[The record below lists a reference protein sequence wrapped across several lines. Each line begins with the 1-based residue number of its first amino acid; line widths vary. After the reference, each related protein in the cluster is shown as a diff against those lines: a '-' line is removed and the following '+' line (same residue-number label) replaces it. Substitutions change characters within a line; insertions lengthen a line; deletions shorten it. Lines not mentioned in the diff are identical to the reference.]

1 MNGAEEDLKYLSRI
15 VGEQLTAVIFVMDYL
30 KFQFNNCYLTAL
42 FPVVAYVS
50 GQSYRPGDLHYR
62 DSLCER
68 IMGNVT
74 GAILEADSLRIG
86 FDDGASFA
94 LSLREED
101 RVGMEALLFEFRE
114 AGKMEML
121 VIHGAA

>member
-1 MNGAEEDLKYLSRI
+1 MSRVGEDQKCLARV

-30 KFQFNNCYLTAL
+30 KFQFNDYYLTAL
-42 FPVVAYVS
+42 FPVAAKVD
-50 GQSYRPGDLHYR
+50 GQSYRLGDLHYR

-68 IMGNVT
+68 IMRDVT
-74 GAILEADSLRIG
+74 GAILEADSLRIS
-86 FDDGASFA
+86 FDDGTSFA
-94 LSLREED
+94 LSLKEED

-114 AGKMEML
+114 DGQMQML